1 MAATGSMDHTE
12 TPGLSARILNC
23 LQTVLELEPI
33 ISRLELGF
41 VLLTEF
47 KVLKSFLK
55 NMETME
61 LDENDVTRIE
71 VATEHFLQELRTPL
85 SLLQTSRENCQTLQ

>member
-1 MAATGSMDHTE
+1 MDQVE

-23 LQTVLELEPI
+23 LQTVLELEPV

-41 VLLTEF
+41 VLLAEF

-71 VATEHFLQELRTPL
+71 LATEHFLQELKTPL
-85 SLLQTSRENCQTLQ
+85 SQLQTSRENCQTLQ